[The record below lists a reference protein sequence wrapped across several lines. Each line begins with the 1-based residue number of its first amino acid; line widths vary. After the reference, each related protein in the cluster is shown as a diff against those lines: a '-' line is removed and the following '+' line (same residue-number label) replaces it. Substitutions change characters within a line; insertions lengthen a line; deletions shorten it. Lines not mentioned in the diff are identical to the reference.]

1 MTINYLGI
9 ILCTILNIVLARIWY
24 GVFFK
29 DLWRSL
35 TGRTATEKPDKLQM
49 VAALV
54 FGLMMSL
61 GVNVLVGIFAINTL
75 AWGLF
80 VGLVLGI
87 LFVAPIVLGEWIWDK
102 KNFEVVVLNT
112 GFYIVYLVLA
122 FFIFVLV

>member
-9 ILCTILNIVLARIWY
+9 ILGTALNIVLARIWY

-35 TGRTATEKPDKLQM
+35 TNRTATEKPDRLQM
-49 VAALV
+49 VVALI

-61 GVNVLVGIFAINTL
+61 GVNLLVGLFAIDTL

-80 VGLVLGI
+80 IGLVLGVLI
-87 LFVAPIVLGEWIWDK
+87 VAPIILGEWIWDK
-102 KNFEVVVLNT
+102 KNFELAAINA
-112 GFYIVYLVLA
+112 GFYLVYLVLA